1 MNMYQLLQQAI
12 MQNRGP
18 KTQGAFHTG
27 GHSILRVTQDARSP
41 TRLFF
46 IGCIS
51 QGPSHN
57 GVIYPL
63 MTRCPSSLTAHCH

>member
-1 MNMYQLLQQAI
+1 MNMYQILQQAI
-12 MQNRGP
+12 MQNRRP
-18 KTQGAFHTG
+18 TTQAASHTG

-41 TRLFF
+41 TRHFF
-46 IGCIS
+46 IGCVS

-63 MTRCPSSLTAHCH
+63 MTHVVPRH

>member
-1 MNMYQLLQQAI
+1 MNMYQIFQQAI

-18 KTQGAFHTG
+18 TTRAASHTG
-27 GHSILRVTQDARSP
+27 GHSILRVAQNARFP
-41 TRLFF
+41 TRHFF
-46 IGCIS
+46 IDCIS

-63 MTRCPSSLTAHCH
+63 MTHVVPRH